1 MHAKVNIANGTGA
14 TDIKLGTVEIDGMTV
29 QCMEMDPNSSY
40 LLSVSQLTSLGY
52 TAIFADDKVLI
63 IPPALTLHEELKQLM
78 INLSKN
84 WKKHIITIQKVEN
97 IYKIDVDASDKLQPH
112 HSNVHCEANKT

>member
-1 MHAKVNIANGTGA
+1 MHAKVNIANGTCA

-52 TAIFADDKVLI
+52 TAIFAGTHHTTCSHTTRRTETTDDQPI
-63 IPPALTLHEELKQLM
+63 EELEE
-78 INLSKN
+78 
-84 WKKHIITIQKVEN
+84 T
-97 IYKIDVDASDKLQPH
+97 YH
-112 HSNVHCEANKT
+112 HNTKGG